1 MKCWNC
7 HKEIPDNAKACVHC
21 EASLEEKPSL
31 EEMKA
36 VGGILADMPPDV
48 LQDLHKAV
56 SESSTAEEFVNRIFV
71 GDCPKCNSE
80 NTGCCEHDPEIDNI
94 CVGRCFD
101 CGQLFCT
108 ECLKLLEAGKTDC
121 SCLDDDSEMDFLDE
135 MDEFDEETE
144 DES

>member
-1 MKCWNC
+1 
-7 HKEIPDNAKACVHC
+7 
-21 EASLEEKPSL
+21 
-31 EEMKA
+31 
-36 VGGILADMPPDV
+36 MPPDV

-80 NTGCCEHDPEIDNI
+80 NTGCCENDPEIDNI

-135 MDEFDEETE
+135 MDEFDEESE